1 LFSSLK
7 CIFESILNSTQL
19 IKNPLPLSDCSNII
33 SASANII
40 MAFAAIVNFL
50 LVLVFY
56 FRDKSSRRFDEK
68 LKSKSYWF
76 RTIVLDKHISSIYFF
91 FDKSKNIVVALNNMG
106 NTNINLN
113 DIQQKIGEFQEEKRV
128 LIRQFNDNLRI
139 IDDNFANRL
148 DTSLDC
154 FEDFFTQQVNKIF
167 ISQINNAQVLYDE
180 FYQKINSVNQEYL
193 KEIYEYELNWY
204 K

>member
-1 LFSSLK
+1 
-7 CIFESILNSTQL
+7 
-19 IKNPLPLSDCSNII
+19 
-33 SASANII
+33 